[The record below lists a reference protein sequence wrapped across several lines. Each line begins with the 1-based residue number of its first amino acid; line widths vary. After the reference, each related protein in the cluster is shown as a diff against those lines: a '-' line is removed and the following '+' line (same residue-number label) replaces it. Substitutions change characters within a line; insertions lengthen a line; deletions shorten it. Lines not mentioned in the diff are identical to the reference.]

1 MLENIEEQAKEKIR
15 EGMRHIKEESGHLS
29 EKAREGARYMK
40 EKVMRYREDGGEF
53 LDEASE
59 YIKKNPQQSTMIA
72 AALGALIGIIV
83 GLLIRGNR
91 HH

>member
-15 EGMRHIKEESGHLS
+15 EGMRHIREESEHLS
-29 EKAREGARYMK
+29 EKARAGAHYLK
-40 EKVMRYREDGGEF
+40 EKAGHYREEAKEF
-53 LDEASE
+53 LDDASD
-59 YIKKNPQQSTMIA
+59 YIKKNPQQSTLIA
-72 AALGALIGIIV
+72 AALGALIGIII